1 MIWSLI
7 PLFLNK
13 RLKRNNRL
21 VVDGIADSA
30 TLSKIKELITSK
42 ETALN
47 YKELY
52 EEAKA
57 KLDEIKKIL
66 G

>member
-1 MIWSLI
+1 MELRALQ
-7 PLFLNK
+7 PGE
-13 RLKRNNRL
+13 
-21 VVDGIADSA
+21 D
-30 TLSKIKELITSK
+30 KELITSK